1 LDIKTVLKH
10 KVEMDLTKGIKG
22 KMPRPALDGHD
33 YGTPAHPILLDWYN
47 NHEAHP
53 YPTKEDKQKL
63 VEDSGVDWYF
73 LCNWFGGERTRRNF
87 PVKKSERLE
96 NKKLKQ
102 EIERKDAEIEKLT
115 QQRDALTTTLTLV
128 LK

>member
-1 LDIKTVLKH
+1 VLKH
-10 KVEMDLTKGIKG
+10 KIEMVCTKGIKG
-22 KMPRPALDGHD
+22 KMPQTHMRWKHSRHNSS
-33 YGTPAHPILLDWYN
+33 TPILLDWYN

-63 VEDSGVDWYF
+63 VEDTGVDWYA
-73 LCNWFGGERTRRNF
+73 LCNWFGAERTRRNF

-96 NKKLKQ
+96 NKKLRQ
-102 EIERKDAEIEKLT
+102 EIARKDAEIEKLT